1 VTGRSV
7 SGTGTRSGLMTAGL
21 WLIGIGAV
29 LAVRELTG
37 WSWGEAWPM
46 FLIVVGVIDLTG
58 KVADLRQRRD
68 PWSLTGPIVWIAIGG
83 FVLAATT
90 GALGTDPV
98 DVVLRS
104 WPWAAIALGAW
115 LLVGSVVARAAAA
128 GDSLDIPL
136 AAGASDAAVV
146 FRYGGGR
153 LTVGPAGPGVLLTGT
168 FTGGVKVSETGP
180 NRYQLDPASGAQWS
194 WLEGRSSWDVLVTS
208 EVPLDVRLE
217 TGATRTELN
226 LAETML
232 RDLTIKTG
240 ASETHVLLPR
250 AAGLTHVSVESG
262 AASITLTVPDGVA
275 ARIRG
280 RMALGSINAAD
291 RFARV
296 GDGFES
302 PNFDAATNRVEVSV
316 SGGVGSLQVL

>member
-1 VTGRSV
+1 
-7 SGTGTRSGLMTAGL
+7 MTAGL

-29 LAVRELTG
+29 LAVREVTG

-58 KVADLRQRRD
+58 RVTDPRQRRD

-98 DVVLRS
+98 DVVLQS
-104 WPWAAIALGAW
+104 WPWVAIALGAW
-115 LLVGSVVARAAAA
+115 LLIGSVVSHGGATA
-128 GDSLDIPL
+128 GDSLEIPL

-146 FRYGGGR
+146 FRYGGGH
-153 LTVGPAGPGVLLTGT
+153 LTVGAAGPGVLLSGT
-168 FTGGVKVSETGP
+168 FSGGVKASETGP
-180 NRYQLDPASGAQWS
+180 NRYRLDPASGAEWS
-194 WLEGRSSWDVLVTS
+194 WLEGRSRWDVLVTA

-226 LAETML
+226 LAETLL

-240 ASETHVLLPR
+240 ASETHVMLPR
-250 AAGLTHVSVESG
+250 AAGQTRVSVESG

-280 RMALGSINAAD
+280 RMSLGSINVAD
-291 RFARV
+291 RFPRV
-296 GDGFES
+296 ADGFES
-302 PNFDAATNRVEVSV
+302 PDFDAATNRVEVSV
-316 SGGVGSLQVL
+316 SGGVGSLRVL